1 MVTLKI
7 RLALPWVGGELQLER
22 HIKWLPGAVHI
33 FFFDLGSA
41 YLVLLHNHLLNC
53 MLKLDAFSQCVLFS
67 KIKTLRR
74 HSY

>member
-7 RLALPWVGGELQLER
+7 RLALPLVGEELQLER
-22 HIKWLPGAVHI
+22 HIKRLPGAVHI
-33 FFFDLGSA
+33 FFSDLGSG

-53 MLKLDAFSQCVLFS
+53 MLMLDAFSQCVLFS